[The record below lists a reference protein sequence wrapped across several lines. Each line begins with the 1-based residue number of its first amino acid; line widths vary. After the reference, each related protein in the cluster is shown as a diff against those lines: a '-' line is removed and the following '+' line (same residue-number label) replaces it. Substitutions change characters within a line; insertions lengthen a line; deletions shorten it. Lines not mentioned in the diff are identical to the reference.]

1 MESNWDVMILNDFVN
16 INPRESISK
25 NTKARKIPMD
35 ALGNF
40 TKKIPSY
47 SLEEFKGGTKFR
59 NGDTLLARI
68 TPCLENG
75 KTAFVDILD
84 ENEIAFGS
92 TEYIILREKK
102 GVSDKNFVYYLS
114 ISPILRRVA
123 IQSMTGSSGRQR
135 VQTDVLKNTEFK
147 FPPLPEQKAIAH
159 ILGSLDNKIELNR
172 QMNQTL
178 EQMAQALFKSWF
190 VDFDPVVDNALA
202 QGKAI
207 PEEFTERAA
216 RRIEAKSKFK
226 ALPEYILKFFP
237 SEFELTDEMEWIP
250 KGWKAKTVDELIS
263 VNPTTKLLKDTV
275 APYVDMKA
283 LPTEG
288 FSVHDVIQKE
298 FKGGAKYKQGDVLLA
313 RITPCLENGK
323 AGVVDFLN
331 EGEVGFGSTEF
342 IVFREKENIKT
353 SYIACLMR
361 LEPFKNHCTQSMV
374 GSSGRQRVQ
383 NACFSNYY
391 LAVPDTKEIFKMFY
405 ENVDSSFKKI
415 RSNILEIQSLTQQ
428 RDTLLPKLI
437 SGKLR
442 VGEVETLMQNKD

>member
-1 MESNWDVMILNDFVN
+1 MISDWKECKLGDIADIIMGQSPKGETCNENGEGKALLNGPTEFGSHHPSPNQYTTDPKRFAKKGDLLFCVRGSTTGRMNWADQEYAIGRGLASFHHKNGN
-16 INPRESISK
+16 ECQPYLKAIINHNLPSLLVSATGSTFPNVSK
-25 NTKARKIPMD
+25 NQIHNM
-35 ALGNF
+35 
-40 TKKIPSY
+40 
-47 SLEEFKGGTKFR
+47 
-59 NGDTLLARI
+59 
-68 TPCLENG
+68 
-75 KTAFVDILD
+75 
-84 ENEIAFGS
+84 EIN
-92 TEYIILREKK
+92 L
-102 GVSDKNFVYYLS
+102 
-114 ISPILRRVA
+114 
-123 IQSMTGSSGRQR
+123 
-135 VQTDVLKNTEFK
+135 
-147 FPPLPEQKAIAH
+147 PPLSEQKAIAH
-159 ILGSLDNKIELNR
+159 ILGSLDDKIELNH

-178 EQMAQALFKSWF
+178 EHMAQALFQSWF
-190 VDFDPVVDNALA
+190 VDFDPVIDNALA
-202 QGKAI
+202 QGNTI
-207 PEEFTERAA
+207 PEEFAKHAA
-216 RRIEAKSKFK
+216 RRKQAKSKYK
-226 ALPEYILKFFP
+226 PLPEHILKLFP

-263 VNPTTKLLKDTV
+263 VNPTTKLPKDTV

-288 FSVHDVIQKE
+288 FSVQNVIQKE
-298 FKGGAKYKQGDVLLA
+298 FKGGAKYIQGDVLLA

-353 SYIACLMR
+353 SYLACLMR
-361 LEPFKNHCTQSMV
+361 LKSFKSHCVQSMV

-391 LAVPDTKEIFKMFY
+391 LAVPDSKEIFMMFY

-442 VGEVETLMQNKD
+442 VGEIKTLLKD